1 MTKKSDRPRE
11 YDAVLG
17 NQNIPK
23 NAPVLG
29 GMESVKQR
37 FAAPDELIR
46 VAAVEDAMKY
56 GDAGL
61 EVAIAALKDES
72 PQVRQRAIDLLE
84 QRGSEPKV
92 KAAIASNPGAFVRRI
107 ITSTFEGDKFLGEMF
122 VSNKLIRI
130 YRGDITNLVVDVI
143 VTSNDTRL
151 KMNGFISDRVRS
163 VGGEEIYNQVRKIG
177 PIGLGQVAV
186 TTAGKLRAQAVFH
199 PAVLDWSNKS
209 SRSSSE
215 IVIKQVV
222 RNCMTGA
229 RKYNLETIA
238 FPLLGTGAGCLDPE
252 MVGEAM
258 LSQLKEELSQENQT
272 VKEVA
277 IALYG
282 RTTVRA
288 LNFDS

>member
-1 MTKKSDRPRE
+1 MTKKSHRPRE

-17 NQNIPK
+17 NQNMAK
-23 NAPVLG
+23 NAAVLG
-29 GMESVKQR
+29 GIESVKQR

-46 VAAVEDAMKY
+46 IAAVGDAMKY

-61 EVAIAALKDES
+61 ELAIAALKDNS

-84 QRGSEPKV
+84 ERRSEPKV
-92 KAAIASNPGAFVRRI
+92 KAAIASNPGAFIRRI
-107 ITSTFEGDKFLGEMF
+107 ITSTFEEDKFLGEML

-151 KMNGFISDRVRS
+151 RMNGSISERVRS
-163 VGGEEIYNQVRKIG
+163 VGGEEIYNLVRKIG
-177 PIGLGQVAV
+177 PISLGQVAV

-199 PAVLDWSNKS
+199 PAVIDWSNKS
-209 SRSSSE
+209 SRSSPE
-215 IVIKQVV
+215 VIKQVV
-222 RNCMTGA
+222 RNCMAGA

-252 MVGEAM
+252 MVGEAI
-258 LSQLKEELSQENQT
+258 LSELKEELSQENQT

-282 RTTVRA
+282 RMTVRA

>member
-1 MTKKSDRPRE
+1 MTKNPDRPRE

-17 NQNIPK
+17 NQNIAK

-29 GMESVKQR
+29 GIESVKQR
-37 FAAPDELIR
+37 FAAEEELIR

-61 EVAIAALKDES
+61 EVAIAALKDKS
-72 PQVRQRAIDLLE
+72 PRVRQKARDLLE
-84 QRGSEPKV
+84 QRRSEPKV
-92 KAAIASNPGAFVRRI
+92 KAAIASNYKAFFQRT
-107 ITSTFEGDKFLGEMF
+107 ITSTCEGDKFLGEMF
-122 VSNKLIRI
+122 ASNKLIRI

-143 VTSNDTRL
+143 VTSSDKRL
-151 KMNGFISDRVRS
+151 KMTGSISERVRR

-186 TTAGKLRAQAVFH
+186 TTAGKLRARTVFH
-199 PAVLDWSNKS
+199 PAVIDWSNPS
-209 SRSSSE
+209 SRSSPQ
-215 IVIKQVV
+215 VIKQAV
-222 RNCMTGA
+222 RNCMAGA
-229 RKYNLETIA
+229 NEYNLQTIA

-282 RTTVRA
+282 RMTVRA